1 MTSRDEIIN
10 CVKNAGVVGEGGAG
24 FPTHIKINTQ
34 VEYVI
39 ANGAECEPLLQV
51 DQQLMEYYPERIVA
65 GLKLVIKA
73 TNAKKGIIALK
84 EKYKN
89 AIKSLKNAIKKEKN
103 IELKFLKNFY
113 PAGDEQSL
121 VYAVLGRVV
130 PEAGIPLNVG
140 VVVDNVG
147 TLYNIANAYEGKP
160 VIDRYITITG
170 AVKKPLTLNVAIGTP
185 VKELIKLAGGVTVKD
200 FVVIN
205 GGPMMGK
212 IVDLENEYVTKTTT
226 GIIVLPAEH
235 YIAQKKTE
243 NIVRSIKLSKT
254 LCIQCNTCT
263 ENCPRH
269 NLGHNIKPHIIMR
282 KIGFKAQKIDEN
294 FADAYLCCE
303 CGVCTFYA
311 CPMNLAPLKVIQFI
325 KSELAK
331 KKIKNTK
338 LNQNPRPSSI
348 YEHKRIPTKKM
359 IKRLNLEEYERK
371 APLVAERYE
380 PEKVRIPLL
389 QHIGIKSVPIKKTGT
404 KVNKEDLIADIV
416 DGKIGAKI
424 HSSITGKITKITD
437 DFIEISKK

>member
-1 MTSRDEIIN
+1 MASRQEIID
-10 CVKNAGVVGEGGAG
+10 CIKNAGVVGAGGAG
-24 FPTHIKINTQ
+24 FPTHIKVNTQ

-51 DQQLMEYYPERIVA
+51 DQQLMEYYPEKIVT

-73 TNAKKGIIALK
+73 TNAKKGFIALK
-84 EKYKN
+84 EKYKS
-89 AIKSLKNAIKKEKN
+89 AIKSLKSVIKKEKN
-103 IELKFLKNFY
+103 IELKFLKNYY

-130 PEAGIPLNVG
+130 PEAGIPLNVDA
-140 VVVDNVG
+140 VVNNVG

-170 AVKKPLTLNVAIGTP
+170 AVEKPLTLNVAIGTP
-185 VKELIKLAGGVTVKD
+185 IKELIGLTGRVTVKD

-212 IVDLENEYVTKTTT
+212 IVDLDNEYVTKTTT
-226 GIIVLPAEH
+226 GIIVLPEGH
-235 YIAQKKTE
+235 YIAKKKTE

-282 KIGFKAQKIDEN
+282 KIGFKAQEIDES

-303 CGVCTFYA
+303 CGICVFYA

-325 KSELAK
+325 KSELIR
-331 KKIKNTK
+331 KKIKSTK
-338 LNQNPRPSSI
+338 LNQKPQPSSI
-348 YEHKRIPTKKM
+348 YNHKRIPTGKLV
-359 IKRLNLEEYERK
+359 KRLNLEEYERK
-371 APLVAERYE
+371 AYLVAQRYE
-380 PEKVRIPLL
+380 PDKVRIPLL
-389 QHIGIKSVPIKKTGT
+389 QHIGIKPVPIKKVGT
-404 KVNKEDLIADIV
+404 KVNKGELIADIS
-416 DGKIGAKI
+416 DGEISAKI
-424 HSSITGKITKITD
+424 HSSITGEITNITD